1 MVVEVA
7 TIWEVSV
14 GSKCAQELRFREL
27 QEFFIKINLLNFFH
41 VFSLN
46 FVCAQAVEVS

>member
-27 QEFFIKINLLNFFH
+27 QEFLMKNKF
-41 VFSLN
+41 VEMFSCFYLN